1 MDRRNEVS
9 PSPDGFSWS
18 WRVRWRPRIRSMSRA
33 LLAGFLAILAA
44 TPAGAR
50 SFPPASP
57 VGHWKAP
64 ENQARLRIQWTA
76 LPKSLLAQKGEGSP
90 LKAPLFLLVVGEDTR
105 LSRKIETSILGDTR
119 VVLALQNYRAVR
131 LRPERV
137 PDLPWLESAT
147 VKDPTIAIVGRDGA
161 LIAMLTKRSEFE
173 GTTRCL
179 KLLSKGV
186 VHERPAHLA
195 DHLHETMGLLEQ
207 TEEIW
212 KQKRRL
218 AKLEERAAKL
228 QGDKRTAALAEAHER
243 KEGLRERR
251 ETLSRREQEVRDRWD
266 ALIRKAA
273 KSSSRSSSD

>member
-1 MDRRNEVS
+1 MFSRLVS
-9 PSPDGFSWS
+9 TP
-18 WRVRWRPRIRSMSRA
+18 
-33 LLAGFLAILAA
+33 LAGCVLLTGFMAILAA

-50 SFPPASP
+50 GFPPATR

-119 VVLALQNYRAVR
+119 VVLALQNYRTVR

-186 VHERPAHLA
+186 VPERPAHLA

-273 KSSSRSSSD
+273 KSSSRSS